1 MVETCKKT
9 LQLVLV
15 PVVQEFFMR
24 FADELTAGTLIFRIN
39 AFFPLLVIK
48 PFVAFR
54 PFHFPPQKNSHDR
67 GHAGPV
73 LNVLQKGVARRDGCK
88 HGHGISPQQ
97 GHVDKGTGHGLT
109 FSGVEQRAE
118 RPFRVAPV
126 NRRYAPAQ

>member
-54 PFHFPPQKNSHDR
+54 PLFNP
-67 GHAGPV
+67 
-73 LNVLQKGVARRDGCK
+73 
-88 HGHGISPQQ
+88 
-97 GHVDKGTGHGLT
+97 
-109 FSGVEQRAE
+109 
-118 RPFRVAPV
+118 
-126 NRRYAPAQ
+126 

>member
-1 MVETCKKT
+1 MVGTCKKT

-24 FADELTAGTLIFRIN
+24 LADELTAGTLIFRIN
-39 AFFPLLVIK
+39 AFFAFVIIEPLIT
-48 PFVAFR
+48 FR

-73 LNVLQKGVARRDGCK
+73 LNVLHKGVARRDGCK

-109 FSGVEQRAE
+109 S
-118 RPFRVAPV
+118 
-126 NRRYAPAQ
+126 